1 MWIDERGSSV
11 LPPGECL
18 RLLALGSKE
27 RRHGHLGVG
36 QPGAPLVL
44 PLDYVVHGPDVVVRM
59 GEGLFARVEQAGLV
73 AFQVDGE
80 AGGDLW
86 SVLVR
91 GLALVEDD
99 AGAGVDGAWPVPRI
113 ASPGH
118 RLVRIRT
125 DVMTGRRFAAD
136 AP

>member
-11 LPPGECL
+11 LERGECL

-27 RRHGHLGVG
+27 RRHGHLGIAQV
-36 QPGAPLVL
+36 GAPLVL
-44 PLDYVVHGPDVVVRM
+44 PLDYAVHGPDVVVRM
-59 GEGLFARVEQAGLV
+59 GEGLFARVEQAELV

-80 AGGDLW
+80 TGGNHW

-91 GLALVEDD
+91 GLARVEDED
-99 AGAGVDGAWPVPRI
+99 GAGAALPVPRI

-125 DVMTGRRFAAD
+125 DVVSGRRFAAA

>member
-1 MWIDERGSSV
+1 MLIYERGASV
-11 LPPGECL
+11 LTRGECR

-27 RRHGHLGVG
+27 RRHGHLGIA
-36 QPGAPLVL
+36 QLGAPLVL
-44 PLDYVVHGPDVVVRM
+44 PLDYAVDGPDVVVRI
-59 GEGLFARVEQAGLV
+59 GEGLFARVERAELV

-80 AGGDLW
+80 TDGHHW

-91 GLALVEDD
+91 GLALLEDD
-99 AGAGVDGAWPVPRI
+99 EAAVGALPVPRI

-125 DVMTGRRFAAD
+125 DVVTGRRFATA
-136 AP
+136 AA

>member
-11 LPPGECL
+11 LERGECL

-27 RRHGHLGVG
+27 RRHGHLGIA
-36 QPGAPLVL
+36 QLGAPLVL
-44 PLDYVVHGPDVVVRM
+44 PLDYAVHGPDVVVRM
-59 GEGLFARVEQAGLV
+59 GEGLFARVEQAELV

-80 AGGDLW
+80 TGGDHW

-91 GLALVEDD
+91 GLARVEDD
-99 AGAGVDGAWPVPRI
+99 DGTGVALPVPRI

-125 DVMTGRRFAAD
+125 DVVSGRRFAA

>member
-11 LPPGECL
+11 LGRGECL

-36 QPGAPLVL
+36 QLGAPLVL
-44 PLDYVVHGPDVVVRM
+44 PLDYVVRGPDVVVLM

-80 AGGDLW
+80 TGGNQW

-91 GLALVEDD
+91 GLAGVEDAD
-99 AGAGVDGAWPVPRI
+99 GAGGALPVPRV

-125 DVMTGRRFAAD
+125 DVITGRRFAAG

>member
-11 LPPGECL
+11 LAPGECL
-18 RLLALGSKE
+18 RLLALGSKQ
-27 RRHGHLGVG
+27 RRHGHLGIG

-59 GEGLFARVEQAGLV
+59 GEGLFARVAQAGLV

-80 AGGDLW
+80 AGGNHW

-91 GLALVEDD
+91 GLAQVEDD
-99 AGAGVDGAWPVPRI
+99 DGAGGALPVPRI

-125 DVMTGRRFAAD
+125 DVVTGRRFVAGG
-136 AP
+136 P

>member
-11 LPPGECL
+11 LERGECL

-36 QPGAPLVL
+36 QAGAPLVL
-44 PLDYVVHGPDVVVRM
+44 PLDYVVHGPDVVVLM

-80 AGGDLW
+80 AGGNQW

-91 GLALVEDD
+91 GLAGVEDD
-99 AGAGVDGAWPVPRI
+99 GGAGAEWPVPRV

-125 DVMTGRRFAAD
+125 DVITGRRFAAG

>member
-11 LPPGECL
+11 LGTGECR

-44 PLDYVVHGPDVVVRM
+44 PLDYTVRGPDVVVRM

-80 AGGDLW
+80 TGGDDW

-91 GLALVEDD
+91 GLALAEDED
-99 AGAGVDGAWPVPRI
+99 GGGGALPVPRV

-118 RLVRIRT
+118 RLVRIRA
-125 DVMTGRRFAAD
+125 DVVTGRRFAA
-136 AP
+136 AAS